1 MDCLG
6 HQIDDQG
13 LHADSNKMARICK
26 WRTIRS
32 YPEVLR
38 FVGLVKYLAH
48 FMPDISAY
56 TSPLESICSNGQ
68 PFYWR
73 LLHQTCLDRI
83 KDLARKT
90 PILWAIDVKIP
101 KPIWVISDT
110 SGYGVGAL
118 YGQGLDWQTCRP
130 SGFMSKKFTVAQRSY
145 RTFEHEAPAVIEALM
160 KWEDKLVGRQFI
172 IVTDHESLKMIKTTN
187 RNGKSGCLIHWD
199 KYLS

>member
-1 MDCLG
+1 
-6 HQIDDQG
+6 
-13 LHADSNKMARICK
+13 
-26 WRTIRS
+26 
-32 YPEVLR
+32 
-38 FVGLVKYLAH
+38 
-48 FMPDISAY
+48 MPDISAY

-199 KYLS
+199 EYLS